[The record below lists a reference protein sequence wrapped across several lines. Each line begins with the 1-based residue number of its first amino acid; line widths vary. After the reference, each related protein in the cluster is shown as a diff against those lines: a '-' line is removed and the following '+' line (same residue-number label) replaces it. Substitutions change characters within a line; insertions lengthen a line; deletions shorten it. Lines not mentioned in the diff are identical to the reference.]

1 MARESSQQYM
11 RELDEYSQ
19 HIDDDEIDEL
29 EHDESSQQDTK
40 ATGMKGK
47 DTTRK
52 PMATTTRGRTNIIE
66 DSSDEETTDL
76 SDLSDWM
83 H

>member
-19 HIDDDEIDEL
+19 HIDDDEYDEL
-29 EHDESSQQDTK
+29 DYDENSQHDTR
-40 ATGMKGK
+40 ATRTKGK
-47 DTTRK
+47 GK
-52 PMATTTRGRTNIIE
+52 HMATTKDT
-66 DSSDEETTDL
+66 SDEETTDL

-83 H
+83 N